1 MDLQPFIISDN
12 NKTVNEAQVMT
23 SYMTTTWA
31 IKKEPS
37 YFYLSLREKSMD
49 FNVVFTVR
57 FRKERHM

>member
-31 IKKEPS
+31 IKKGAKL
-37 YFYLSLREKSMD
+37 FLSVTS
-49 FNVVFTVR
+49 
-57 FRKERHM
+57 